1 MVGGTRKAAD
11 SATIGRKNIAG
22 DGCHEHRRPRRR
34 VFLMIDA
41 VAQLETAWTA
51 KPGGGGKRA
60 VPSARLLA

>member
-11 SATIGRKNIAG
+11 SATIGRKNIVG

-34 VFLMIDA
+34 VFLMIDV

-51 KPGGGGKRA
+51 KPGGGGESA
-60 VPSARLLA
+60 VSSARLLA